1 MAGCGE
7 EAADSVAAALAAA
20 AAVAVAVGA
29 VGLSDED
36 GASTETGEEVDGAE
50 PTEALSF
57 VAFFFASADFFFF
70 RKKDTMVMVK
80 GATTR
85 VQQALTS

>member
-7 EAADSVAAALAAA
+7 ESADSVAAALAAA
-20 AAVAVAVGA
+20 AAAVAVGA

-57 VAFFFASADFFFF
+57 VAYFFASADFFFF

>member
-20 AAVAVAVGA
+20 AAAVAVGA

-57 VAFFFASADFFFF
+57 VAYFFASADFFFF